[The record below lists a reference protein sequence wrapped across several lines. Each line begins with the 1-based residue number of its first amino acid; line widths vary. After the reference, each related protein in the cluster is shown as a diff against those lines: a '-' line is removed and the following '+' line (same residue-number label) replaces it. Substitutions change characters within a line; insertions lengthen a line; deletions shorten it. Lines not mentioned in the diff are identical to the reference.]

1 MGKEDGSN
9 EEYTTT
15 KLRLQQQQLQ
25 LLQSNKNIYSDQA
38 STTSSI
44 MGASNGLS
52 SGIVAIFEQQR
63 INDRAE
69 AVVRESLVLPQGT
82 PLHNGEIA
90 GLQEARRLLK
100 EVAEE
105 RKEKKNQQD
114 QKSMEQKDSQD
125 SQVSN
130 NSNNSKEYNASQEE
144 NQNRQEM
151 EQKRKWDIVMAAP
164 SSNQHQQQQQQQQPR
179 DTKE

>member
-1 MGKEDGSN
+1 LVVERPSVDLVLAAEAADAVARATKSARLALAHGRDVEAQSRAYRNQANAILGTHLAQRQSSIRKEDGSN

-25 LLQSNKNIYSDQA
+25 LLQSNKNIYSDQS

-82 PLHNGEIA
+82 PLHN
-90 GLQEARRLLK
+90 
-100 EVAEE
+100 
-105 RKEKKNQQD
+105 
-114 QKSMEQKDSQD
+114 
-125 SQVSN
+125 
-130 NSNNSKEYNASQEE
+130 
-144 NQNRQEM
+144 
-151 EQKRKWDIVMAAP
+151 
-164 SSNQHQQQQQQQQPR
+164 
-179 DTKE
+179 